1 MIFTVRYEKFVRKD
15 LNKTQNINTQMNI
28 KVRIVGIYFR
38 AEVKVDKDAT
48 VWEVT
53 KAAEAAEGGALR
65 IKGDKSIETV
75 EYDTDPPRS
84 FSPTNV
90 DRAKGTY
97 VLAEDKTVRSRALV
111 WQYYIQRPTR
121 KVGGVQLYET
131 ISSDGTAKAAFTTKG
146 LKNKDQIM
154 WRLIAV
160 GLDPAG
166 EVSPPPAV
174 PIA

>member
-1 MIFTVRYEKFVRKD
+1 MKI
-15 LNKTQNINTQMNI
+15 Q
-28 KVRIVGIYFR
+28 VRIVGIYFR
-38 AEVKVDKDAT
+38 SEVEVDENAT
-48 VWEVT
+48 VWDVT
-53 KAAEAAEGGALR
+53 KAAEAASGGALR
-65 IKGDKSIETV
+65 ISGDRSIERV

-97 VLAEDKTVRSRALV
+97 VLAEDYTVRSRALV

-121 KVGGVQLYET
+121 KVGDVQLYET
-131 ISSDGTAKAAFTTKG
+131 ISADGTAKAAFTTRG
-146 LKNKDQIM
+146 LEKDDQIM

-166 EVSPPPAV
+166 EVSPPPPV